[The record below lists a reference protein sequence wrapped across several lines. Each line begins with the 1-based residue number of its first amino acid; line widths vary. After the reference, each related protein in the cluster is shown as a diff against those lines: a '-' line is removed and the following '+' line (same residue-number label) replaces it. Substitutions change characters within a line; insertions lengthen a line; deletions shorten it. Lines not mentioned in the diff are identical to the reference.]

1 MDTSAKADR
10 QGQAGLKYMRCR
22 DMSWS
27 RAYVEDL
34 ETWEY
39 VVAKFPDIYL
49 VGHLWPPLR
58 DMQSQIFTR
67 NNVYP
72 WVRISNS

>member
-1 MDTSAKADR
+1 MSKKTKKDTRYHTHTDTTAVRHLGGQLSPLSLPGKITLAFLRHMDTSAKADR

-34 ETWEY
+34 ET
-39 VVAKFPDIYL
+39 
-49 VGHLWPPLR
+49 
-58 DMQSQIFTR
+58 
-67 NNVYP
+67 
-72 WVRISNS
+72 

>member
-34 ETWEY
+34 ET
-39 VVAKFPDIYL
+39 
-49 VGHLWPPLR
+49 
-58 DMQSQIFTR
+58 
-67 NNVYP
+67 
-72 WVRISNS
+72 